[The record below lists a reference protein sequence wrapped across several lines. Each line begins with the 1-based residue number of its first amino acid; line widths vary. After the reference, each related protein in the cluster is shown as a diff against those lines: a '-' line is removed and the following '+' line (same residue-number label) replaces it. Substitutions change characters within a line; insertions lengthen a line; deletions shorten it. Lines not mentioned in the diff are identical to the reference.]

1 MRVLHFP
8 NPNTVC
14 PYTTSTF
21 LAQKPGGGENGCR
34 RGGWGARLCRVVRLD
49 PRDFSHRCF
58 ARHNPLSRNVPFL
71 EKLDVFVLR
80 HGAFGFRP
88 RCGASRARNDECGN
102 GVQFTTTREGEH
114 ACVWRRRR
122 RAGHG
127 SGGGVSRETGG
138 TQRGTRH
145 SRGSSD
151 GTRARGESGEEWGWG
166 R

>member
-1 MRVLHFP
+1 VL
-8 NPNTVC
+8 
-14 PYTTSTF
+14 
-21 LAQKPGGGENGCR
+21 
-34 RGGWGARLCRVVRLD
+34 
-49 PRDFSHRCF
+49 
-58 ARHNPLSRNVPFL
+58 
-71 EKLDVFVLR
+71 VLR